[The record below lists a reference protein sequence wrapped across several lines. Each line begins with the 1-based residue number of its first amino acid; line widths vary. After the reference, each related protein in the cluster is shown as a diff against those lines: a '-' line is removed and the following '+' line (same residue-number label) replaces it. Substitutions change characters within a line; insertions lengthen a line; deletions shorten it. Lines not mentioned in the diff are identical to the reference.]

1 MRPLTDRMKE
11 GIVSPTDKQL
21 EAMKKAKMYRETG
34 AYSKLEETAIYLLEI
49 IESYEREL
57 KDLRRRLRNLREG

>member
-1 MRPLTDRMKE
+1 MSL
-11 GIVSPTDKQL
+11 TDKQIVAL
-21 EAMKKAKMYRETG
+21 DKAKMYRETG

-57 KDLRRRLRNLREG
+57 KELRRQMRNLRDVGAA